1 MTAPTTRVRAL
12 TYKRDDYRCVSCG
25 ATTALEWQHRAASG
39 HGGRGKKAP
48 PLTPADGV
56 TLCTFCNQGAEAHM
70 QDLALANG
78 WKTRRF
84 TLKSGSEI
92 PYYDRNRS
100 AYFLPTTTGE
110 RIEVDPV
117 RALDLLEAAGNLTRK
132 AAS

>member
-1 MTAPTTRVRAL
+1 LVDNQEAE
-12 TYKRDDYRCVSCG
+12 G
-25 ATTALEWQHRAASG
+25 ASQE
-39 HGGRGKKAP
+39 
-48 PLTPADGV
+48 
-56 TLCTFCNQGAEAHM
+56 
-70 QDLALANG
+70 LALANG

-84 TLKSGSEI
+84 TQLSGSEI

-110 RIEVDPV
+110 RVEVDPV